1 MFLTEEQA
9 AILIHDRSR
18 IVTRL
23 PINLY
28 KPQEVRRELNQLR
41 ENIHSCVML
50 DTGTKLYYD
59 KHNQAFYLS
68 GNHPFR
74 CDSLSMYDHLD
85 ILEDYYS
92 WFLASSNFENNADEL
107 GKRKRAYKQYKLDR
121 LKQVA

>member
-28 KPQEVRRELNQLR
+28 KPQEIRYELNSLR
-41 ENIHSCVML
+41 GNIYSCTML
-50 DTGTKLYYD
+50 DTGAKLFHD
-59 KHNQAFYLS
+59 KFKGAFYLS
-68 GNHPFR
+68 GNHPYS
-74 CDSLSMYDHLD
+74 CDVLSMYDHLD

-92 WFLASSNFENNADEL
+92 WFLSNSRILNKVEEL
-107 GKRKRAYKQYKLDR
+107 EKRKSAYKQYKLYR
-121 LKQVA
+121 LRQVP

>member
-28 KPQEVRRELNQLR
+28 KPQEVRRELNRLK
-41 ENIHSCVML
+41 ENIYSSVRLDTTVML
-50 DTGTKLYYD
+50 SYD
-59 KHNQAFYLS
+59 EYQKAFYLS
-68 GNHPFR
+68 GNHPSH
-74 CDSLSMYDHLD
+74 CDVFSMYDHLD
-85 ILEDYYS
+85 LLEDYYS
-92 WFLASSNFENNADEL
+92 WFLANSNFGDNKTEL
-107 GKRKRAYKQYKLDR
+107 EKRKSVYKEYKLNR